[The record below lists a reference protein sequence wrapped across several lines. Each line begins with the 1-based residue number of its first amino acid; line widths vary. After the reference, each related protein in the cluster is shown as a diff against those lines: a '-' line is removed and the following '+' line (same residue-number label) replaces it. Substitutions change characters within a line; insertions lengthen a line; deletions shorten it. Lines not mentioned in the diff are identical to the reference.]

1 MEEAW
6 LIKVKKKINQQHK
19 NCMERTKRIMLVD
32 DEPINNFITEKI
44 IQRYSDYCAEAY
56 TSAREALSR
65 LRNGAT
71 PEFIF
76 LDINMPE
83 TNGWDFLDEYSTFPD
98 EILEAS
104 PVVMLTSSID
114 TKDVERAKA
123 YRCVCDFISKPLNE
137 SSLLAV
143 LQTKDTYCLRY
154 R

>member
-1 MEEAW
+1 M
-6 LIKVKKKINQQHK
+6 
-19 NCMERTKRIMLVD
+19 RIMLVD

-44 IQRYSDYCAEAY
+44 IERFSDYRVEAY

-83 TNGWDFLDEYSTFPD
+83 TNGWDFLDEYSTFPP
-98 EILEAS
+98 EVLEKS

-114 TKDVERAKA
+114 MKDVERSRS

-137 SSLLAV
+137 TSLHAV
-143 LQTKDTYCLRY
+143 LQTKDAYCLRY

>member
-1 MEEAW
+1 
-6 LIKVKKKINQQHK
+6 
-19 NCMERTKRIMLVD
+19 MERKKRIMLVD
-32 DEPINNFITEKI
+32 DEPINNFITGKI
-44 IQRYSDYCAEAY
+44 IERFSDYRVEAY

-65 LRNGAT
+65 LRSGES

-83 TNGWDFLDEYSTFPD
+83 TNGWDFLDEYSTFPND
-98 EILEAS
+98 TLENS

-114 TKDVERAKA
+114 MKDVERSKT

-137 SSLLAV
+137 HSLAAV
-143 LQTKDTYCLRY
+143 LQTIDSYCLRY